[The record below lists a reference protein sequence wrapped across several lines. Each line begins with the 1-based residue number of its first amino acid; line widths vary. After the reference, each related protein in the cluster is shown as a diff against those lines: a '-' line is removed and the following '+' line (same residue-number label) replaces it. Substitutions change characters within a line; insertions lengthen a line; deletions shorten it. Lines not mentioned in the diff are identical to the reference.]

1 MKGISTI
8 TNILKVVVKYGAMI
22 AVAVKVIQY
31 AHDEFSKL
39 NQENETPKIDKKDGE
54 IVSEQS

>member
-8 TNILKVVVKYGAMI
+8 TNILKVIVKYGAFV
-22 AVAVKVIQY
+22 AVAIKVIQF

-39 NQENETPKIDKKDGE
+39 NNDEPVKAVKDVE
-54 IVSEQS
+54 VISEQV

>member
-8 TNILKVVVKYGAMI
+8 TNILKVIVKYGAFV
-22 AVAVKVIQY
+22 AVAIKVIQF

-39 NQENETPKIDKKDGE
+39 NQDEPVKVVKDVE
-54 IVSEQS
+54 VVSEQV

>member
-8 TNILKVVVKYGAMI
+8 TNILKVIVKYGAFV
-22 AVAVKVIQY
+22 AVAIKVIQF

-39 NQENETPKIDKKDGE
+39 NQDEPVKTVKDVE
-54 IVSEQS
+54 VVSESV